1 MSAQNTPTYVD
12 QVYDRGHPELTV
24 VMPCLNEVLTVGI
37 CIEKAQRCLAE
48 IGIEAEIIIAD
59 NGSTDGSVALAESLG
74 ARVVHQS
81 RQGYG
86 AALKAGI
93 AAAKGR
99 YIIMG
104 DCDDSYDFLGLA
116 PFVEKLREGYF
127 LVMGNRFVGGIEQGA
142 MPLHHRYFG
151 NPLLTFLGRTFFNGS
166 TFGDFYCGL
175 RGFRAEAVRSLS
187 LHSDGMEFALEM
199 VIKFSMRGDLATEVP
214 TTLSP
219 DGRDRAPHLKSFR
232 DGWRSLRFYLVMAP
246 RWMYGIPG
254 LVMFILG
261 GLLSARL
268 FFSPISVGNIELD
281 YHALIYAST
290 LMTLGYQTT
299 LLGVFAKLIAVA
311 SKLHPPKTLLGYF
324 RKRSALVLFGLSGFI
339 LILVGAALAFDVLRF
354 WSQDAFAD
362 IEPGHT
368 MRMVVGSVMCLL
380 LGAQTIFAGFFFGLF
395 NLISER
401 QAEVGREHAKPT
413 A

>member
-1 MSAQNTPTYVD
+1 MSVQNIPTDVD
-12 QVYDRGHPELTV
+12 QLYDHEHPELTV
-24 VMPCLNEVLTVGI
+24 VMPCLNEVLTVGV
-37 CIEKAQRCLAE
+37 CIEKAQRCIAE

-74 ARVVHQS
+74 ARVVHQP
-81 RQGYG
+81 RKGYG

-104 DCDDSYDFLGLA
+104 DCDDSYDFLGLS
-116 PFVEKLREGYF
+116 PFVEKLREDYF
-127 LVMGNRFVGGIEQGA
+127 LVMGNRFSGGIKHGA
-142 MPLHHRYFG
+142 MPPLHRYFG
-151 NPLLTFLGRTFFNGS
+151 NPLLTFLGRTLFHGS

-175 RGFRAEAVRSLS
+175 RGFRADAVRSLS

-199 VIKFSMRGDLATEVP
+199 VIKFTMRGDWSTEVP

-219 DGRDRAPHLKSFR
+219 DGRNRAPHLKSFR

-246 RWMYGIPG
+246 RWLYGIPG
-254 LVMFILG
+254 LVMFTLG

-268 FFSPISVGNIELD
+268 FVGPLSVGDIELD

-290 LMTLGYQTT
+290 LMTLGYQTI
-299 LLGVFAKLIAVA
+299 LLGIFAKLIAVV

-324 RKRSALVLFGLSGFI
+324 RKRSSLVLFGLSGFV
-339 LILVGAALAFDVLRF
+339 LILVGGALAFAVLSF
-354 WSQDAFAD
+354 WSQSAFAD
-362 IEPGHT
+362 IEPGDA
-368 MRMVVGSVMCLL
+368 MRLVIGSVMCLL
-380 LGAQTIFAGFFFGLF
+380 LGAQTVFAGFFFGLF

-401 QAEVGREHAKPT
+401 QAEVGHEHAAPT